1 MTDAQGTVTEV
12 NKARVSEFHHRL
24 WGQGD
29 HAAIDDFFDPH
40 AVVHFTGFDGSAVQ
54 TVRDDAARWW
64 EAFDDVKTSIE
75 DLLADGDRVVVR
87 WNTSGR
93 HIGDYGKV
101 TATGKTITMSGIDI
115 FRLENG
121 RVVECWSMWDGIDVF
136 DQLGVLPE
144 LW

>member
-1 MTDAQGTVTEV
+1 MTGTERTLTEV
-12 NKARVSEFHHRL
+12 NKTRVSDFHRRL

-29 HAAIDDFFDPH
+29 HTAIDDLFLPD

-64 EAFDDVKTSIE
+64 GAFDDVKTSIE

-87 WNTSGR
+87 WSTSGR

-101 TATGKTITMSGIDI
+101 SATGKRITMSGIDI
-115 FRLENG
+115 FRFEEA